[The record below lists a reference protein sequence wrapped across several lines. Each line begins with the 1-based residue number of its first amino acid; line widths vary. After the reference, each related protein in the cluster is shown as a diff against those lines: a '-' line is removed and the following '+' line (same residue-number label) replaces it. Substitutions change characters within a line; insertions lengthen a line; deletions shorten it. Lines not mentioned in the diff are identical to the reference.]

1 MSMLQQGASAS
12 IFAPVEV
19 VFTERD
25 DGCHLL
31 ESPFAL
37 GPYPGKIGE
46 FLYHWAERE
55 PDACFLAERGA
66 DGKWRRLSY
75 GEALIKVE
83 ALGQSLINRGLNA
96 ERPVMILSGNS
107 IETAL
112 LTLAAMHVGVPA
124 APVSPAYS
132 LMSRDYVRLK
142 HVCDLLRPGLIYA
155 ASAETFGGALAAVRD
170 SGAEVI
176 SADGAGELV
185 DGALSE
191 LLATVPGPELRVRYA
206 QVGPDT
212 VGKIL
217 FTSGSTGLP
226 KGVINTQRML
236 CSNQQA
242 IAQAWPFIEQERPI
256 IVDWL
261 PWHHTFGGNH
271 NFNLMLRNGGALYI
285 DQGKPMPG
293 LIEESVKNL
302 REISPTLY
310 FNVPGGFQALLPYLE
325 GDEALRD
332 MFFRRLK
339 LIFYAAASLPQTLW
353 ERLEKLSIA
362 SLGYKVP
369 MVSAWGATETAPLV
383 TIVHYP
389 IDRAG
394 VIGVP
399 APGCQLKLVPQM
411 GKWEIRV
418 KGPNVTPGYWKN
430 SDQTRQAFDEE
441 GYYKIGDA
449 VRLADPTMPEKGV
462 VFDGRIGENF
472 KLTSGTWVH
481 VGELRLKLIEAAAPV
496 IQDCVITGHDRDE
509 LGVLVFPSEAGCR
522 HVAGETGA
530 ALQDKSLWSCE
541 AVVNHL
547 RRALQEHNRNSGGNS
562 NRISRCLI
570 LTQPPS
576 LDAGEITDKG
586 YINQARV
593 LECRAELVEQ
603 LYADGEGV
611 LRL

>member
-1 MSMLQQGASAS
+1 
-12 IFAPVEV
+12 
-19 VFTERD
+19 
-25 DGCHLL
+25 
-31 ESPFAL
+31 
-37 GPYPGKIGE
+37 
-46 FLYHWAERE
+46 
-55 PDACFLAERGA
+55 
-66 DGKWRRLSY
+66 
-75 GEALIKVE
+75 
-83 ALGQSLINRGLNA
+83 
-96 ERPVMILSGNS
+96 
-107 IETAL
+107 
-112 LTLAAMHVGVPA
+112 
-124 APVSPAYS
+124 
-132 LMSRDYVRLK
+132 
-142 HVCDLLRPGLIYA
+142 
-155 ASAETFGGALAAVRD
+155 
-170 SGAEVI
+170 
-176 SADGAGELV
+176 
-185 DGALSE
+185 
-191 LLATVPGPELRVRYA
+191 
-206 QVGPDT
+206 
-212 VGKIL
+212 
-217 FTSGSTGLP
+217 
-226 KGVINTQRML
+226 
-236 CSNQQA
+236 
-242 IAQAWPFIEQERPI
+242 
-256 IVDWL
+256 
-261 PWHHTFGGNH
+261 
-271 NFNLMLRNGGALYI
+271 
-285 DQGKPMPG
+285 
-293 LIEESVKNL
+293 
-302 REISPTLY
+302 
-310 FNVPGGFQALLPYLE
+310 
-325 GDEALRD
+325 

-449 VRLADPTMPEKGV
+449 VRLADSAMPEKGV

-522 HVAGETGA
+522 HVAGEAGA
-530 ALQDKSLWSCE
+530 ALQDESLWSCE

-547 RRALQEHNRNSGGNS
+547 RRALQDHNRNSSGNS